1 MSPREGSR
9 LDAVLVERGFVSGRE
24 KAKELIVGGLV
35 RVNGPSRGE
44 TGSAGKRSRCDRL
57 RYPSLL
63 YVGRGGYKL
72 QKALDVTGWRLEGVT
87 AMDIGRLYRA
97 VLPIACCSKGP

>member
-1 MSPREGSR
+1 MRSTAIP
-9 LDAVLVERGFVSGRE
+9 
-24 KAKELIVGGLV
+24 
-35 RVNGPSRGE
+35 GPFSM
-44 TGSAGKRSRCDRL
+44 
-57 RYPSLL
+57 
-63 YVGRGGYKL
+63 VGRGGYKL